1 MTRAQISF
9 HRVTKL
15 GGRSTGPVARLALD
29 DNGRRMMVVGDD
41 ANLRIYDV
49 ATRTQL
55 GDPIDLNEP
64 SNAAAIRGDGLQVAA
79 AVGQASRVLG
89 PRPARWIEGACQLA
103 GRNLTRAEWDQYV
116 GDLAPTDQPAP
127 LTPPTHRPS
136 DITRQ
141 RCEF

>member
-1 MTRAQISF
+1 
-9 HRVTKL
+9 
-15 GGRSTGPVARLALD
+15 
-29 DNGRRMMVVGDD
+29 MVVGDD

-55 GDPIDLNEP
+55 GDPIDLNNHPTLRP
-64 SNAAAIRGDGLQVAA
+64 SGATDCRSPPPSARLRG
-79 AVGQASRVLG
+79 LG